1 MAPGLAEH
9 PWSHIRGLPVIWAPW
24 GEGGAL
30 ARFEALGWVRAIWQ
44 GGGQASDLPPPHPWQ
59 VLLALSAHVGALEA
73 EKQRLRAQARR
84 LAQENAWLREE
95 LEETQ
100 RRLRASEEAVAQL
113 EEEKSHLEFLGQLRQ
128 YDPPAE
134 SQVRPGWRDGGPPKD
149 PLTLCRT
156 PTFKG
161 SLEPLKNPPQ
171 ISDPLELT

>member
-1 MAPGLAEH
+1 MP
-9 PWSHIRGLPVIWAPW
+9 PTP
-24 GEGGAL
+24 
-30 ARFEALGWVRAIWQ
+30 
-44 GGGQASDLPPPHPWQ
+44 QAHGHWPLQRMKASE
-59 VLLALSAHVGALEA
+59 SA
-73 EKQRLRAQARR
+73 RLRAESA
-84 LAQENAWLREE
+84 LREE

-100 RRLRASEEAVAQL
+100 RRLQASEEAVAQL

-134 SQVRPGWRDGGPPKD
+134 SQVRPGRRDGGPPKD
-149 PLTLCRT
+149 PLTLCRA